1 MLSDDKRF
9 SKVSRSMVVN
19 KDHIKSY
26 NSGTNE
32 LIFDNGEIV
41 YEVSRNFKKELR
53 FRDSKRS

>member
-1 MLSDDKRF
+1 
-9 SKVSRSMVVN
+9 MVVN

-32 LIFDNGEIV
+32 LVFDNGEIV